1 MLHIKP
7 FGRLAGAATALA
19 TALAVSSAGAVEL
32 RYAHVGA
39 EGDIQTVIAAEAAEA
54 IAAATSDEV
63 TVQVYPASQ
72 LGGVAEM
79 VDGVRMGSISMGH
92 HDFASLARIV
102 PDVAVFNA
110 PFIYRDG
117 AHALAATDPATSP
130 ALQSINEKL
139 VAEGGVRIIGR
150 IYRGARQIS
159 ANFEV
164 KSPAD
169 LEGKP
174 FRAVP
179 LDLWISMVKGFGAV
193 PTPVEVSELPTALM
207 TGLVVGQENPLTMI
221 AANKLYEVQSYVA
234 MTSHMQSVLAVFVNE
249 EAWQGLTEE
258 QRATITK
265 VLDDEAQKSLQMAT
279 DSESALV
286 EELKGNG
293 MTIITE
299 ADGLDLDAFRTSV
312 LTQIKSDFPE
322 YQPYIEQIAAVQ

>member
-1 MLHIKP
+1 MYQFRLS
-7 FGRLAGAATALA
+7 RVLAGATVALGIA
-19 TALAVSSAGAVEL
+19 AGAASAVEL

-39 EGDIQTVIAAEAAEA
+39 EGDIQTVFAADAAKAISEA
-54 IAAATSDEV
+54 TNGEV
-63 TVQVYPASQ
+63 TIQVFPASQ

-79 VDGVRMGSISMGH
+79 VDGVRIGSIGMGH

-117 AHALAATDPATSP
+117 AHALAATDPNSSP
-130 ALQSINEKL
+130 ALQAINEKL

-159 ANFEV
+159 SNFEI

-169 LEGKP
+169 LAGKP

-179 LDLWISMVKGFGAV
+179 LDLWVSMVKGFGAT
-193 PTPVEVSELPTALM
+193 PTPVEVAELPTALM

-221 AANKLYEVQSYVA
+221 SANKLYEVQSHVA
-234 MTSHMQSVLAVFVNE
+234 MTGHMQSVLAVFVNE
-249 EAWQGLTEE
+249 EAWQALTDE

-265 VLDDEAQKSLQMAT
+265 VLDEKAQESLRMAT
-279 DSESALV
+279 ESEAKLV
-286 EELKGNG
+286 EELKGHG
-293 MTIITE
+293 MTFTTV
-299 ADGLDLDAFRTSV
+299 DNGLDLDAFRDSV
-312 LTQIKSDFPE
+312 LKQIRADFPGYE
-322 YQPYIEQIAAVQ
+322 TYIEQIAAVK